1 MANGLCFSQ
10 GTGNNKAT
18 PPSLMNIISEIEI
31 DVYNEPFNV
40 ERLELENIDAWGAK
54 QATQGVLLLNTALT
68 VEESKPASHIE
79 LWKPFTEAV
88 MRKLSEKDFIV

>member
-10 GTGNNKAT
+10 GTGTNKAT

-40 ERLELENIDAWGAK
+40 ERLELENINA
-54 QATQGVLLLNTALT
+54 
-68 VEESKPASHIE
+68 
-79 LWKPFTEAV
+79 
-88 MRKLSEKDFIV
+88 